1 VAFLAYLQSIRGPFF
16 LIPVSSILVLL
27 GFVASVAMNTSLL
40 EMFVLFDQFFVNKKT
55 FVVFF
60 RLNWRRCSCS
70 PFRLTGGYLGK
81 LAEGF

>member
-1 VAFLAYLQSIRGPFF
+1 
-16 LIPVSSILVLL
+16 
-27 GFVASVAMNTSLL
+27 MNTSLL